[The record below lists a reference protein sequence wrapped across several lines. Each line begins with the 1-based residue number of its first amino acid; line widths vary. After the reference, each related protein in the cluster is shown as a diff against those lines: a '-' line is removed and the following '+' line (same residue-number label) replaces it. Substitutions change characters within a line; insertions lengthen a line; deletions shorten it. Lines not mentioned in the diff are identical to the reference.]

1 MDTTITPDIPDFT
14 RRWINLADPRLG
26 AVVVSASDEFFA
38 PKERLIA
45 AETPVFIPGKYDDH
59 GKWMDGWETRRK
71 RSSGHDHC
79 VVKLGLVGVLKGIDI
94 DTHHF
99 TGNFPPAAMLEAAL
113 CDGMPDAATRWVR
126 LTAPISLLGN
136 RQHFVAIDN
145 PHSWSHVRLNIY
157 PDGGVARLRVYGQ
170 VSCDWAPR
178 PTTQIYDLIALEN
191 GGRLV
196 ACNDAHFG
204 SPNNLLVPGHALN
217 MGDGWETRR
226 RREPGN
232 DWAIIA
238 LGHPGVISKIE
249 VDTAYFKG
257 NYPDRCAIQAAWV
270 AGGTEQSIISQ
281 SLFWPTLLAEQTLG
295 MDAMHVYTE
304 AVHALGPITHIRF
317 NIFPDGGLSR
327 LRLWGQLSMEP
338 PA

>member
-1 MDTTITPDIPDFT
+1 
-14 RRWINLADPRLG
+14 L
-26 AVVVSASDEFFA
+26 
-38 PKERLIA
+38 
-45 AETPVFIPGKYDDH
+45 
-59 GKWMDGWETRRK
+59 
-71 RSSGHDHC
+71 
-79 VVKLGLVGVLKGIDI
+79 
-94 DTHHF
+94 
-99 TGNFPPAAMLEAAL
+99 
-113 CDGMPDAATRWVR
+113 
-126 LTAPISLLGN
+126 
-136 RQHFVAIDN
+136 
-145 PHSWSHVRLNIY
+145 
-157 PDGGVARLRVYGQ
+157 YGQ

-178 PTTQIYDLIALEN
+178 PTTHIYDLIALEN

-204 SPNNLLVPGHALN
+204 SPNNLLAPGHALN

-317 NIFPDGGLSR
+317 NIFPDGGVSR
-327 LRLWGQLSMEP
+327 LRLWGQMSMEP